1 MKSNRSLPEEF
12 RRVVTIINVA
22 MLILLPTVIG
32 CENDGAAA
40 HDFGDNDPGVVI
52 AVGDSITEDGYP
64 AILSGMSG
72 KTVLDMGVGGASSM
86 EGISPAIEG
95 LAIYSPGYMLILFGA
110 NDIIGDD
117 DFTGTIA
124 ALRAM
129 IQAAKANSTV
139 PVIATL
145 TPMIEINHAGQVAEL
160 NSLIKQLAS
169 EEGVAVADLAAAFG
183 DGETYMSN
191 DGLHPNAAGD
201 RLIAETFARIID

>member
-1 MKSNRSLPEEF
+1 
-12 RRVVTIINVA
+12 
-22 MLILLPTVIG
+22 
-32 CENDGAAA
+32 
-40 HDFGDNDPGVVI
+40 
-52 AVGDSITEDGYP
+52 
-64 AILSGMSG
+64 
-72 KTVLDMGVGGASSM
+72 
-86 EGISPAIEG
+86 
-95 LAIYSPGYMLILFGA
+95 
-110 NDIIGDD
+110 
-117 DFTGTIA
+117 
-124 ALRAM
+124 M

-145 TPMIEINHAGQVAEL
+145 TPMIGIEINHAGQVAEL